1 MDPAKVKKLEETCK
15 RIRYLIVD
23 TIGTTGSGHVG
34 GSLSAVEAVVTLYYH
49 HMHID
54 PTRPDLPGRDRF
66 VLSKGHAGPV
76 LYAVLADKGYFD
88 LSWLH
93 TMNKIGTRLPSHVDR
108 TKTPGVD
115 MTAGSLGQGLSAAV
129 GMALGSRLAGD
140 GAYIYC
146 MVGDGEIQEG
156 QIWEAAMFA
165 KHEKLDHLI
174 CFLDYNKQQIDG
186 FVEEM
191 TGVGPIPEKW
201 RAFGWNVIECPGHDI
216 AAIDAAIEQAKANTG
231 SPSMIILDTV
241 KGKGYARAEN
251 SPLSCHSMSFTKEEH
266 ADALRE
272 LEGGLQHG

>member
-1 MDPAKVKKLEETCK
+1 MDPAKVKELEEKCK
-15 RIRYLIVD
+15 LIRYLAVD
-23 TIGTTGSGHVG
+23 TIATTGSGHVG

-49 HMHID
+49 QMNID
-54 PTRPDLPGRDRF
+54 PADPQKPGRDRF
-66 VLSKGHAGPV
+66 ILSKGHSGPV

-88 LSWLH
+88 KSWLH
-93 TMNKIGTRLPSHVDR
+93 TMNTIGTRLPSHVDR
-108 TKTPGVD
+108 LKTPGVD

-129 GMALGSRLAGD
+129 GMAVGSRLAGD
-140 GAYIYC
+140 GAWIYC

-174 CFLDYNKQQIDG
+174 CFLDWNKQQIDG

-201 RAFGWNVIECPGHDI
+201 RAFGWNVIEC
-216 AAIDAAIEQAKANTG
+216 AIELAKAHKG
-231 SPSMIILDTV
+231 SPSMIVLDTV
-241 KGKGYARAEN
+241 KGKGYSRAEQ
-251 SPLSCHSMSFTKEEH
+251 SPLACHSMSFTKEEH

-272 LEGGLQHG
+272 LEGGLTNG